1 MTVFVNENS
10 FTVDKVVNRQNSQII
25 ATSPAEVPRVLGN
38 EHLAPVMVFDAI
50 TGDGRVTP
58 PSFVPTGL
66 RIGTT
71 EHLGIM
77 EEVIVPGLGHRYT
90 VKDMA
95 SMRDSEP
102 APTAQKARNLLKR
115 KIPKHVPKGVMAP
128 QRPGHQLKPL
138 MTLTRD
144 VGEG

>member
-38 EHLAPVMVFDAI
+38 KRLAPVMVFDAI

-71 EHLGIM
+71 EHSGSMM
-77 EEVIVPGLGHRYT
+77 EVMVPGLGHRYT
-90 VKDMA
+90 VNDMA

-115 KIPKHVPKGVMAP
+115 KIPKHVPKGVWAP
-128 QRPGHQLKPL
+128 QRPGHQFKPL

-144 VGEG
+144 GGEG